1 MIKIFGSIT
10 IHFRNASIVNIRYR
24 AFDTKLLINFYSTN
38 FLRKVSLY
46 KRKKMI
52 LGGFLYTFDYVF
64 SRYIYIEKRYIYKKR
79 SCAALHKYWNH
90 EVFLVY
96 RTAFFFYVAQCSRFQ
111 CTAFLASFHNV
122 PDCTTLRLICF
133 NIIVLIFPQHCGTHN

>member
-1 MIKIFGSIT
+1 
-10 IHFRNASIVNIRYR
+10 
-24 AFDTKLLINFYSTN
+24 
-38 FLRKVSLY
+38 
-46 KRKKMI
+46 MI

-96 RTAFFFYVAQCSRFQ
+96 RTAFFSMLR
-111 CTAFLASFHNV
+111 NV
-122 PDCTTLRLICF
+122 LGSNVQLF
-133 NIIVLIFPQHCGTHN
+133 